1 MPISVPD
8 EDKIERLI
16 TALEAS
22 DGGPLMV
29 KQVAAEMG
37 VSPNTAGK
45 YVDIAEERGVIETDT
60 YGPAKR
66 VWLPN
71 HAPDEK

>member
-16 TALEAS
+16 AALEAS

-37 VSPNTAGK
+37 VSRNTAGK
-45 YVDIAEERGVIETDT
+45 YVDIAEERGVIKTDT

-66 VWLPN
+66 VWLPD
-71 HAPDEK
+71 HAPAEK